1 MSTAENSV
9 RADLEA
15 AMAQHAEPEV
25 EKTVVEPIETKPEVT
40 ETTQER
46 ARDEKGRFAA
56 SQDAASTRS
65 KPGDAANGIA
75 GKGEAD
81 AQLQQP
87 AVPNESA
94 QNGKPAADAASSNA
108 TAPLSLAPPNGWSV
122 EAKAK
127 WHELPAE
134 IMAAVQKREQDV
146 AKFTSTRDEHASFG
160 KDIYQAVQPYLA
172 TIRAEG
178 GTPKAAIESLLNTAY
193 VLRTG
198 SPELKKQLLL
208 QTARQFGVDLGSQPT
223 QQTAQNTPPELAA
236 LRQEL
241 AELKGQLGQR
251 DRLANEQLQTEV
263 QTEIQAFAAD
273 PNNEHY
279 HEVKGHMA
287 ALISGGLAKDLK
299 DAYDQSVWARP
310 DLRATLQAQQRAR
323 EEQKRR
329 DEAKQKAEAAKRKTV
344 SITGGPG
351 NTAASAAPGSRGSV
365 REDLLA
371 AMDAHSGAV

>member
-15 AMAQHAEPEV
+15 AMAQHAEPV
-25 EKTVVEPIETKPEVT
+25 EPVVEPVETKPETT
-40 ETTQER
+40 EQPTQER
-46 ARDEKGRFAA
+46 ARDDKGRFARA
-56 SQDAASTRS
+56 ESTGADDTPAPTKDGAGVVAGSGSLAAASEVE
-65 KPGDAANGIA
+65 AA
-75 GKGEAD
+75 
-81 AQLQQP
+81 QP
-87 AVPNESA
+87 AKEV
-94 QNGKPAADAASSNA
+94 
-108 TAPLSLAPPNGWSV
+108 APSLAPPNGWSA

-223 QQTAQNTPPELAA
+223 QQTAQNTSPELAA

-241 AELKGQLGQR
+241 AELKGHLGQQR
-251 DRLANEQLQTEV
+251 QAADQQLQTEV

-273 PNNEHY
+273 PKNEHY

-310 DLRATLQAQQRAR
+310 DLRATLQAQQRAQ